1 MKYFIT
7 PKKHKWIYILF
18 AWANVCSSLTMKEY
32 YLIRDLVWGDETH
45 YNEEARDVLNKAGGL
60 LTKYQVDST
69 SVRVSNENA
78 GGFSIAKAKK
88 EYREGK

>member
-7 PKKHKWIYILF
+7 PKKHKWIYILME
-18 AWANVCSSLTMKEY
+18 WANVCSVLTMNEY
-32 YLIRDLVWGDETH
+32 YLIRDLVWGDEAH
-45 YNEEARDVLNKAGGL
+45 YNEEVRDVLNKAGGL

-78 GGFSIAKAKK
+78 GGFSLAKARKDYK
-88 EYREGK
+88 GK